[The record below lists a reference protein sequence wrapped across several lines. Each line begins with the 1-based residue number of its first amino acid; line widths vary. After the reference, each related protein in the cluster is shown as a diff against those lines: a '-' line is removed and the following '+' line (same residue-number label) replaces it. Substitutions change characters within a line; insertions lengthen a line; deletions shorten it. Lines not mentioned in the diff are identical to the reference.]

1 MVKELPSNSKRKAKR
16 LLVHLMLIFEAS
28 QPLVSCQVVMPLPVV
43 NINRLSPMH
52 QDRLLNNKNYY
63 PKIAPTIISKP
74 NKMILTE
81 LSNPLKYNLFKIIVR
96 RNVLPDF
103 VL

>member
-1 MVKELPSNSKRKAKR
+1 
-16 LLVHLMLIFEAS
+16 MLIFEAS

-74 NKMILTE
+74 TKMVLTD
-81 LSNPLKYNLFKIIVR
+81 K
-96 RNVLPDF
+96 
-103 VL
+103 